1 MRKPAIEIT
10 PRNSDSFVAAAH
22 RASWLEKTKRV
33 YMKNAIHK
41 TGLFQCILFVLML
54 LGCASAVDDGTLPAP
69 EEATETTSQALD
81 EATLDA
87 NAADCDA
94 GAASADVESGS
105 YGELSSILETAS
117 LNDDGSLEATAST
130 CRRVC
135 ACCRRGNRFCC
146 SHCRFCSGPIGPY
159 GASNELAR

>member
-1 MRKPAIEIT
+1 
-10 PRNSDSFVAAAH
+10 
-22 RASWLEKTKRV
+22 
-33 YMKNAIHK
+33 MKNAVRK
-41 TGLFQCILFVLML
+41 VGLFQCILFALML
-54 LGCASAVDDGTLPAP
+54 FGCASAVDDGTFPAP
-69 EEATETTSQALD
+69 EEATETTSQALAD
-81 EATLDA
+81 ATLDA
-87 NAADCDA
+87 EAADCDA
-94 GAASADVESGS
+94 AASTGVESGS

-159 GASNELAR
+159 GVSDELAR

>member
-1 MRKPAIEIT
+1 MNNATRK
-10 PRNSDSFVAAAH
+10 F
-22 RASWLEKTKRV
+22 
-33 YMKNAIHK
+33 
-41 TGLFQCILFVLML
+41 GLFQCILFVLML
-54 LGCASAVDDGTLPAP
+54 FGCASAVDDATLPP
-69 EEATETTSQALD
+69 SEEATETTSQALK
-81 EATLDA
+81 EAAMDA
-87 NAADCDA
+87 DAADCDA
-94 GAASADVESGS
+94 AAATAGVESGS

-159 GASNELAR
+159 GVSDELAR